1 MFFQIRQIKAQL
13 KQTCFDWFE
22 ALIISTNGGNKKK
35 VGPAG
40 DVSVGSVLR
49 GQFDALFQYDSEL
62 MNPSNQDGR
71 DLESRANAGC
81 TSQFF
86 ELGNEWIKL
95 I

>member
-1 MFFQIRQIKAQL
+1 M
-13 KQTCFDWFE
+13 
-22 ALIISTNGGNKKK
+22 S
-35 VGPAG
+35 
-40 DVSVGSVLR
+40 SVGSVLR

-86 ELGNEWIKL
+86 ELGNEWINLIQRYWNMTLIQDIKKERLKL
-95 I
+95 IWFAVYHLTTL